1 MPAAESTPGIKI
13 MMDPKCKLCRRAGDK
28 LFLKGD
34 RCFSPKCAMVKRPNP
49 PGIHGKAKRR
59 GGASEFG
66 KQLAE
71 KQKLKRMYGISE
83 RQFKKYVKEAMAKKG
98 DTREILL
105 RTLEMRLDNV
115 VFRLGLA
122 RSRTMARQLV
132 NHGHILINGK
142 RVSIPSYQTKKDQV
156 ITLNAKIRQSN
167 LMKDL
172 SVVLKKYETPVW
184 MSLEKDSIEGKI
196 LNVPSADD
204 LGDLN
209 PAGIIV
215 EFYSR

>member
-1 MPAAESTPGIKI
+1 MNSPA
-13 MMDPKCKLCRRAGDK
+13 CKKCRRAGEK

-49 PGIHGKAKRR
+49 PGIHGKTKRRR
-59 GGASEFG
+59 GGSEFG

-71 KQKLKRMYGISE
+71 KQKIKRIYGISE
-83 RQFKKYVKEAMAKKG
+83 RQFKKYVKEAMAAQG

-105 RTLEMRLDNV
+105 RKLEMRLDNV

-132 NHGHILINGK
+132 NHGHMLVNGK
-142 RVSIPSYQTKKDQV
+142 RVSIPSFQVKKDQV
-156 ITLNAKIRQSN
+156 IAVNTKIKESN

-172 SVVLKKYETPVW
+172 PTILKKYETPAW
-184 MSLEKDSIEGKI
+184 LSLEKEKIEGKI
-196 LNVPSADD
+196 LGIPATDD

-209 PAGIIV
+209 SAGLVV

>member
-1 MPAAESTPGIKI
+1 MIN
-13 MMDPKCKLCRRAGDK
+13 PKCKKCRRAGEK

-71 KQKLKRMYGISE
+71 KQRMKRIYGISE
-83 RQFKKYVKEAMAKKG
+83 RQFKKYVKEAMVAQG

-105 RTLEMRLDNV
+105 RKLEMRLDNV

-132 NHGHILINGK
+132 NHGHILVNGK
-142 RVSIPSYQTKKDQV
+142 RVSIPSYQVKKDQV
-156 ITLNAKIRQSN
+156 ISVNAKIKESN

-172 SVVLKKYETPVW
+172 AAILKKYETPSW
-184 MSLEKDSIEGKI
+184 LSLEKEKIEGKI
-196 LNVPSADD
+196 LGIPAADD

-209 PAGIIV
+209 PAGLV
-215 EFYSR
+215 AEFYSR